1 MCPPLPTHLLLLQS
15 RPLFDGLLTRVISC
29 ELQYG
34 PLSCEFVWRGTNQ
47 PVFDEVTL
55 PQVGWVQATC
65 VLCMPRAAVWW
76 SKSCNLGQ
84 LSFSTWA
91 TVPCG
96 HSYLAAVLS
105 VI

>member
-1 MCPPLPTHLLLLQS
+1 MRPAASRRLQPALASLPSVAPTPHRCLQS

-55 PQVGWVQATC
+55 PQVRTASRRLRGRGHIAWPEWHVCTT
-65 VLCMPRAAVWW
+65 LC
-76 SKSCNLGQ
+76 
-84 LSFSTWA
+84 
-91 TVPCG
+91 
-96 HSYLAAVLS
+96 
-105 VI
+105 